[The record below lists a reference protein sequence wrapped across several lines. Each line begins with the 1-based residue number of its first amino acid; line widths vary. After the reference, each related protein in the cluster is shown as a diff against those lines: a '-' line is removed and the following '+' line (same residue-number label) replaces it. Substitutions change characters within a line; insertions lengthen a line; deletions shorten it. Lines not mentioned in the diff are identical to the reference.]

1 MVPQSDGRGV
11 RARTTSDRSGDPHGV
26 RGAWTRLERGYRVTL
41 GMTWPEWQRAHVG
54 GRVRFDLLVNEML
67 PGRQRRAGPLVW
79 SGGKGWGGV
88 RGERQGG
95 GPGGVVEAGG
105 WRLWGKCRVGGAVV
119 RRAV

>member
-54 GRVRFDLLVNEML
+54 GRVRFDLLGNEML
-67 PGRQRRAGPLVW
+67 PGRQRRPGQLVW
-79 SGGKGWGGV
+79 SGGHGLGGV
-88 RGERQGG
+88 RGGREGP
-95 GPGGVVEAGG
+95 GPGGGGGAGG
-105 WRLWGKCRVGGAVV
+105 V
-119 RRAV
+119 